1 MDPSIEGE
9 SIFEEDNNE
18 KIRIMLIGDAN
29 VGKTSIIKKYCL
41 DEFSQAYV
49 TSIGLD
55 FQIKFL
61 DINQTKIKLQIWDTT
76 SHERYQFLSKNYFN
90 TSEGFIIVYDITN
103 RKSFENV
110 SFWVNQITEMAPNY
124 TKCILFGNKCD
135 LNKER
140 KIELSEG
147 KDLGKKYNY
156 KFFETSSK
164 DGKNI
169 DKGFEYIVKEILG
182 NFGPVKS
189 IRRGSYS
196 LKRKTHQAKVKQQ
209 CC

>member
-61 DINQTKIKLQIWDTT
+61 DINQ
-76 SHERYQFLSKNYFN
+76 
-90 TSEGFIIVYDITN
+90 
-103 RKSFENV
+103 
-110 SFWVNQITEMAPNY
+110 
-124 TKCILFGNKCD
+124 
-135 LNKER
+135 
-140 KIELSEG
+140 
-147 KDLGKKYNY
+147 KK
-156 KFFETSSK
+156 
-164 DGKNI
+164 
-169 DKGFEYIVKEILG
+169 
-182 NFGPVKS
+182 
-189 IRRGSYS
+189 
-196 LKRKTHQAKVKQQ
+196 
-209 CC
+209 